1 MALRRGRFD
10 SARVHHFAKG
20 PWLERGK
27 GICFASRH
35 VEGST
40 PFGSTISA
48 SRLSSEV
55 EQLFRKQQVAGSSPA
70 AGSTSA
76 GVAQRQSR
84 TMVRSRSGSRNSPPA
99 PFRRRPHRLSA
110 RTPGFHPGKGGPTP
124 PEAATTKS
132 VRRSFKAGVSPGLR
146 FFQARILCPWR

>member
-1 MALRRGRFD
+1 MALRRWRFD

-48 SRLSSEV
+48 SRLSSAV

-76 GVAQRQSR
+76 GVAQEEERDHGKVQVGISEFPA
-84 TMVRSRSGSRNSPPA
+84 GSI
-99 PFRRRPHRLSA
+99 FDEH
-110 RTPGFHPGKGGPTP
+110 GFKG
-124 PEAATTKS
+124 S
-132 VRRSFKAGVSPGLR
+132 VV
-146 FFQARILCPWR
+146 